1 MCLYRD
7 FNQQIMKGTQ
17 MKKLFLTFCLLLPTL
32 FANAEQPLTKDLVV
46 NLQSTMTQ
54 LEKLQDK
61 YPALKEEDMNAN
73 LFNTKNQLAL
83 IEAAGATN
91 AIEKVVKGAGFD
103 DIESFLEYA
112 QRMTSSMFTVMK
124 EQMPPGMNMDALIKR
139 QESTLSAMKSSGLPE
154 TTIAEMKKGLAEM
167 KAQAEM
173 MEKAAVHA
181 KPGDVSFMRQ
191 NLAWVMQQFEA
202 SMGAN

>member
-1 MCLYRD
+1 
-7 FNQQIMKGTQ
+7 
-17 MKKLFLTFCLLLPTL
+17 
-32 FANAEQPLTKDLVV
+32 
-46 NLQSTMTQ
+46 
-54 LEKLQDK
+54 
-61 YPALKEEDMNAN
+61 
-73 LFNTKNQLAL
+73 
-83 IEAAGATN
+83 
-91 AIEKVVKGAGFD
+91 
-103 DIESFLEYA
+103 
-112 QRMTSSMFTVMK
+112 
-124 EQMPPGMNMDALIKR
+124 MNMDALIKR

-202 SMGAN
+202 SKGAN

>member
-1 MCLYRD
+1 MCLCRD

-61 YPALKEEDMNAN
+61 YPALKEDMNAN